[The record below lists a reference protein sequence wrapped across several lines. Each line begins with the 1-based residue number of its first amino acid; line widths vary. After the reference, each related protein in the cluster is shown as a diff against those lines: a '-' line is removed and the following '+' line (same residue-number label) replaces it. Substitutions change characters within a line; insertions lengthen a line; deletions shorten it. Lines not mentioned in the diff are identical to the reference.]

1 MAIIQNNNIVTSSM
15 ASLNSTVKDSDSLVG
30 NYLKATKSF
39 HPGDLILL
47 ESPALVGPN
56 HLPDSVCLECL
67 VVTNDKCTG
76 CPAALC
82 TNCTN
87 QELKIHSTLECKML
101 SKLSE
106 VFYPG
111 ILPLRLTL
119 EFLTRSLTWEKLQGL
134 QDHVEDNIDKPEWEV
149 MHNEVRKMLLQNS
162 TLFENQTKMSHFQL
176 GGAFCNAVP

>member
-1 MAIIQNNNIVTSSM
+1 
-15 ASLNSTVKDSDSLVG
+15 
-30 NYLKATKSF
+30 
-39 HPGDLILL
+39 
-47 ESPALVGPN
+47 
-56 HLPDSVCLECL
+56 
-67 VVTNDKCTG
+67 
-76 CPAALC
+76 
-82 TNCTN
+82 
-87 QELKIHSTLECKML
+87 ML

-119 EFLTRSLTWEKLQGL
+119 EFLTRSSTWEKLHGL

-162 TLFENQTKMSHFQL
+162 TLFENQTKMSHLLL